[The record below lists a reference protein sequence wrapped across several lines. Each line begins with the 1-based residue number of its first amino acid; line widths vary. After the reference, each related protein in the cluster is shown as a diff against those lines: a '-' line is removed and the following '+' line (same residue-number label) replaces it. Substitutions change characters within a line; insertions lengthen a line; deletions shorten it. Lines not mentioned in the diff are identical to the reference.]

1 VDIYSLKEQ
10 LYQKEA
16 YQYFLGINNITK
28 EKVLVKT
35 YSLKF
40 LENYQNYY
48 YKIINE
54 MHLVEGIKSERIL
67 RPLSYLKT
75 SNNMY
80 VIYDYFPEK
89 SIKYF
94 IQNMEEE
101 DLYPVG
107 DLLDLAPPV
116 LQRFRFLHEILLC
129 ISDLKYYQVLHRDLR
144 PSNLLSNAFFYLLKL
159 YKYFQFD

>member
-1 VDIYSLKEQ
+1 MSKVVDIYSLKEQ

-16 YQYFLGINNITK
+16 YQYFLGTNNITK
-28 EKVLVKT
+28 ESVLVKI

-54 MHLVEGIKSERIL
+54 MHLVEGIKSLKIL

-80 VIYDYFPEK
+80 VIYDYYPEK

-94 IQNMEEE
+94 VQNMEEQ
-101 DLYPVG
+101 DLFPIG
-107 DLLDLAPPV
+107 DILDLAPSV
-116 LQRFRFLHEILLC
+116 VQRLRFLKEILLC
-129 ISDLKYYQVLHRDLR
+129 ISDLKLYNVLHRDLR
-144 PSNLLSNAFFYLLKL
+144 PSNLLSKVLFF
-159 YKYFQFD
+159 F